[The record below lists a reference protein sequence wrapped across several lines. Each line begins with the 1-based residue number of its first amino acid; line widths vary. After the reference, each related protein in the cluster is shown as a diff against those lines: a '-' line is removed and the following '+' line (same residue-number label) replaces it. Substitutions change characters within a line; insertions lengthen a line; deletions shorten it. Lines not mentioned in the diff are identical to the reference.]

1 MIFVPRTDRSI
12 VGNWWWTVDRT
23 MLAAVALL
31 AAVGTVLIFA
41 ASPAVGERV
50 YGAGMHFVLKHLVF
64 LLPASLLLLGASL
77 LAPLGVLRLGVGM
90 YALFGSLL
98 LLTLILAPEVKGATR
113 WLPILGVP
121 LQPSEFLKPAVV
133 VLTAH
138 LLARRPGLGGL
149 PATAAAVL
157 PVLAVLVL
165 QPDVGMT
172 AVVGAVYGVQL
183 FVAGLSWVWV
193 LALLGLAGLGV
204 WQAYL
209 WLPHFADRVND
220 FLDPASLGYQIE
232 RALRAVAEGGLF
244 GRGPGEG
251 VQKWHL
257 PDAHADFIFAA
268 TAEEFGVVACLAV
281 VALFAFLILRGLWRV
296 NDTGDRFIQLAATGL
311 VAELGLQA
319 LINMAVNLNL
329 IPTKGMTLP
338 FISYGG
344 SSLLALA
351 IATGMLLALTRRGA
365 RLQLPARPAA
375 WRA

>member
-1 MIFVPRTDRSI
+1 M
-12 VGNWWWTVDRT
+12 
-23 MLAAVALL
+23 
-31 AAVGTVLIFA
+31 
-41 ASPAVGERV
+41 
-50 YGAGMHFVLKHLVF
+50 
-64 LLPASLLLLGASL
+64 LLPASLLLVGVSM

-90 YALFGSLL
+90 YAGFGVLL
-98 LLTLILAPEVKGATR
+98 LLTLFYAPEVKGATR
-113 WLPILGVP
+113 WLPIFGVP
-121 LQPSEFLKPAVV
+121 LQPSEFVKPGVV
-133 VLTAH
+133 ILAGW
-138 LLARRPGLGGL
+138 LLSRWPGTGGL
-149 PATAAAVL
+149 PAAMATVL

-172 AVVGAVYGVQL
+172 AVVGAVFGVQL
-183 FVAGLSWVWV
+183 FVAGLTWFWV
-193 LALLGLAGLGV
+193 LLLLGVAGVGL

-220 FLDPASLGYQIE
+220 FLDPGSLGYQIE

-268 TAEEFGVVACLAV
+268 TAEEFGVVACLAL

-296 NDTGDRFIQLAATGL
+296 NDTGDRFVQLAATGL
-311 VAELGLQA
+311 IAEFGLQA

-351 IATGMLLALTRRGA
+351 IAMGMLLALTRRGA
-365 RLQLPARPAA
+365 RLQLPARLE

>member
-23 MLAAVALL
+23 MLAGVGLL
-31 AAVGTVLIFA
+31 AVIGTILIFA

-50 YGAGMHFVLKHLVF
+50 FGAEMHFVVKHLIMLVPATF
-64 LLPASLLLLGASL
+64 LLLFVSM
-77 LAPLGVLRLGVGM
+77 LAPLGVLRLAVGM
-90 YALFGSLL
+90 YVLFGAMTV
-98 LLTLILAPEVKGATR
+98 LTLFFAPEVKGATR
-113 WLPILGVP
+113 WLPLLGMP
-121 LQPSEFLKPAVV
+121 LQPSEFLKPAVI
-133 VLTAH
+133 VLVGWV
-138 LLARRPGLGGL
+138 LARRPGLAGL
-149 PATAAAVL
+149 PGAMAAVL

-172 AVVGAVYGVQL
+172 ALVAAAAGAQL
-183 FVAGLSWVWV
+183 FVAGLGWFWV
-193 LALLGLAGLGV
+193 LLLLGAGALGA

-209 WLPHFADRVND
+209 WLPHFAERVNE
-220 FLDPASLGYQIE
+220 FMDPASLGYQIE
-232 RALRAVAEGGLF
+232 RALRAVAAGGLF

-251 VQKWHL
+251 LQKWHL

-268 TAEEFGVVACLAV
+268 TAEEFGVVACLAL
-281 VALFAFLILRGLWRV
+281 VALFAFLILRGLWRLAE
-296 NDTGDRFIQLAATGL
+296 TTDRFVLLAASGL
-311 VAELGLQA
+311 IAQFGLQA

-351 IATGMLLALTRRGA
+351 IGMGMLLALTRRGA
-365 RLQLPARPAA
+365 RLQLP
-375 WRA
+375 WREWQR

>member
-1 MIFVPRTDRSI
+1 MIFVPRTDRTL

-23 MLAAVALL
+23 MLAAVGVLAL
-31 AAVGTVLIFA
+31 VGTVLIFA

-50 YGAGMHFVLKHLVF
+50 YGAEMHFVLKHLMF
-64 LLPASLLLLGASL
+64 LLPASLLLLGVSL

-90 YALFGSLL
+90 FAIFGVLL
-98 LLTLILAPEVKGATR
+98 LLTLVFAPEVKGAHR
-113 WLPILGVP
+113 WLPIMGLP
-121 LQPSEFLKPAVV
+121 LQPSEFVKPAVAV
-133 VLTAH
+133 VVAY
-138 LLARRPGLGGL
+138 LLSRRPGTGAM
-149 PATAAAVL
+149 PAAATAVM

-172 AVVGAVYGVQL
+172 AVVAMVFGLQL
-183 FVAGLSWVWV
+183 FVAGLSWFWV
-193 LALLGLAGLGV
+193 LLLLGTGGLGL

-209 WLPHFADRVND
+209 WLPHFTERVND
-220 FLDPASLGYQIE
+220 FLDPTSLGYQIE
-232 RALRAVAEGGLF
+232 RALRAVAGGGLF

-251 VQKWHL
+251 LQKWHL

-268 TAEEFGVVACLAV
+268 TAEEFGIVACLGL
-281 VALFAFLILRGLWRV
+281 VALFAFVILRGFVRV
-296 NDTGDRFIQLAATGL
+296 NETGDRFIQLAAVGL
-311 VAELGLQA
+311 VGEFGFQA

-351 IATGMLLALTRRGA
+351 IAMGMVLALTRRGA
-365 RLQLPARPAA
+365 RLQPPPRRDWYP
-375 WRA
+375 

>member
-23 MLAAVALL
+23 MLAGVAFL
-31 AAVGTVLIFA
+31 ALVGLVLIFA

-50 YGAGMHFVLKHLVF
+50 YGQEMHFVTKHVLFLV
-64 LLPASLLLLGASL
+64 PASLLLLFVSL
-77 LAPLGVLRLGVGM
+77 LAPLGVLRLAAGM
-90 YALFGSLL
+90 LGLFGFLL
-98 LLTLILAPEVKGATR
+98 VLTLAFAPEVKGAYR
-113 WLPILGVP
+113 WLPLFGFP
-121 LQPSEFLKPAVV
+121 LQPSEFVKPALVIVV
-133 VLTAH
+133 AH

-149 PATAAAVL
+149 PLTLALVA
-157 PVLAVLVL
+157 PVLAILIL

-172 AVVGAVYGVQL
+172 VVVSMVYGVQL
-183 FVAGLSWVWV
+183 FVAGLNWFWVV
-193 LALLGLAGLGV
+193 SLLGVGVLGL

-209 WLPHFADRVND
+209 WLPHFTERVNE
-220 FLDPASLGYQIE
+220 FLDPTSLGYQIE
-232 RALRAVAEGGLF
+232 RALRAVASGGLF

-251 VQKWHL
+251 EQKWHL

-268 TAEEFGVVACLAV
+268 TAEEFGIVACLAL
-281 VALFAFLILRGLWRV
+281 VALFTFLIMRGLWRV
-296 NDTGDRFIQLAATGL
+296 GESSDRFIQLAATGL
-311 VAELGLQA
+311 VAEFGLQA

-351 IATGMLLALTRRGA
+351 IAMGMLLALTRRGA
-365 RLQLPARPAA
+365 RLQLPPRVEPYV
-375 WRA
+375 

>member
-1 MIFVPRTDRSI
+1 MIFLPRTDRSI

-23 MLAAVALL
+23 MLAGVAIL
-31 AAVGTVLIFA
+31 ALIGTVLIFA

-50 YGAGMHFVLKHLVF
+50 FGAEMHFVYKHLAL
-64 LLPASLLLLGASL
+64 LLPASLLLVGVSM

-90 YALFGSLL
+90 YAGFGVLL
-98 LLTLILAPEVKGATR
+98 LLTLFYAPEVKGATR
-113 WLPILGVP
+113 WLPIFGVP
-121 LQPSEFLKPAVV
+121 LQPSEFVKPGVV
-133 VLTAH
+133 ILAGW
-138 LLARRPGLGGL
+138 LLSRWPGTGGL
-149 PATAAAVL
+149 PAAMATVL

-172 AVVGAVYGVQL
+172 AVVGAVFGVQL
-183 FVAGLSWVWV
+183 FVAGLTWFWV
-193 LALLGLAGLGV
+193 LLLLGVAGVGL

-209 WLPHFADRVND
+209 WLPHFADRVNA
-220 FLDPASLGYQIE
+220 FLDPGSLGYQIE

-268 TAEEFGVVACLAV
+268 TAEEFGVVACLAL

-296 NDTGDRFIQLAATGL
+296 NDTGDRFVQLAATGL
-311 VAELGLQA
+311 IAEFGLQA

-351 IATGMLLALTRRGA
+351 IAMGMLLALTRRGA
-365 RLQLPARPAA
+365 RLQLPARLE

>member
-23 MLAAVALL
+23 MLAGVAIL
-31 AAVGTVLIFA
+31 ALIGTILIFA

-50 YGAGMHFVLKHLVF
+50 FGAEMHFVNKHLI
-64 LLPASLLLLGASL
+64 LLVPASLLLVGVSM
-77 LAPLGVLRLGVGM
+77 LAPLGVLRLGIAM
-90 YALFGSLL
+90 YAGFGFLL
-98 LLTLILAPEVKGATR
+98 LLTLFLAPEVKGATR

-121 LQPSEFLKPAVV
+121 LQPSEFVKPAIVIV
-133 VLTAH
+133 AAN
-138 LLARRPGLGGL
+138 LLARRPGTDGL
-149 PATAAAVL
+149 LAAGAVVL
-157 PVLAVLVL
+157 PVLTILVL

-172 AVVGAVYGVQL
+172 AVVGAVFGIQL
-183 FVAGLSWVWV
+183 FVAGLTWFWV
-193 LALLGLAGLGV
+193 LALIAAAVLAFWL
-204 WQAYL
+204 AYL

-220 FLDPASLGYQIE
+220 FFDPGSLGYQIE

-268 TAEEFGVVACLAV
+268 TAEEFGVVACLAL
-281 VALFAFLILRGLWRV
+281 VALFAFLMLRGLWRISEA
-296 NDTGDRFIQLAATGL
+296 GDRFVQLAAAGL
-311 VAELGLQA
+311 IAEFGLQA

-351 IATGMLLALTRRGA
+351 IAMGMLLALTRRGA
-365 RLQLPARPAA
+365 RLQIPAGLE
-375 WRA
+375 WRT

>member
-1 MIFVPRTDRSI
+1 MISLLRTDRTLLGS
-12 VGNWWWTVDRT
+12 WWWTVDRA
-23 MLAAVALL
+23 MLGGVALL
-31 AAVGTVLIFA
+31 ALVGVVLIFA

-50 YGAGMHFVLKHLVF
+50 YGAEMHFVYKHLLF
-64 LLPASLLLLGASL
+64 LVPATLLLLGTSL
-77 LAPLGVLRLGVGM
+77 LAPLGVLRLAVGM
-90 YALFGSLL
+90 YALFGVLL
-98 LLTLILAPEVKGATR
+98 LLTLVLAPEVKGAQR
-113 WLPILGVP
+113 WLPIFGVP
-121 LQPSEFLKPAVV
+121 LQPSEFVKPAVV
-133 VLTAH
+133 VLTAY
-138 LLARRPGLGGL
+138 LLSRRPALGGL
-149 PATAAAVL
+149 PAALLLVL
-157 PVLAVLVL
+157 PILAALVR

-172 AVVGAVYGVQL
+172 AVVAAVFAVQL
-183 FVAGLSWVWV
+183 FLAGIGWIWVV
-193 LALLGLAGLGV
+193 LIVGLGLFGA

-209 WLPHFADRVND
+209 WLPHFAERING
-220 FLDPASLGYQIE
+220 FLDPDSLGYQIE
-232 RALRAVAEGGLF
+232 RALRAVATGGLF

-268 TAEEFGVVACLAV
+268 TAEEFGIIACLLL

-296 NDTGDRFIQLAATGL
+296 LESHDRFVQLAASGL

-351 IATGMLLALTRRGA
+351 IAMGMLLALTRRGA
-365 RLQLPARPAA
+365 KLELPPRLELLR
-375 WRA
+375 

>member
-1 MIFVPRTDRSI
+1 MIFLPRTDRSI

-23 MLAAVALL
+23 MLAGVAIL
-31 AAVGTVLIFA
+31 ALIGTVLIFA

-50 YGAGMHFVLKHLVF
+50 FGAEMHFVYKHLAL
-64 LLPASLLLLGASL
+64 LLPASLLLVGVSM
-77 LAPLGVLRLGVGM
+77 LAPLGGLRLGVGM
-90 YALFGSLL
+90 YAAFGVLL
-98 LLTLILAPEVKGATR
+98 LLTLFYAPEVKGATR
-113 WLPILGVP
+113 WLPIFGVP
-121 LQPSEFLKPAVV
+121 LQPSEFVKPGVV
-133 VLTAH
+133 ILTGW
-138 LLARRPGLGGL
+138 LLSRWPGTGGL
-149 PATAAAVL
+149 PAAVATVL
-157 PVLAVLVL
+157 PVLVALVL

-172 AVVGAVYGVQL
+172 AVVCAVFGVQL
-183 FVAGLSWVWV
+183 FVAGLTWFWV
-193 LALLGLAGLGV
+193 LLLLGVAGMGLL
-204 WQAYL
+204 QAYL
-209 WLPHFADRVND
+209 WLPHFADRVNA
-220 FLDPASLGYQIE
+220 FLDPGSLGYQIE

-268 TAEEFGVVACLAV
+268 TAEEFGIVACLAL

-296 NDTGDRFIQLAATGL
+296 SDTGDRFVQLAATGL
-311 VAELGLQA
+311 IAEFGLQA

-351 IATGMLLALTRRGA
+351 IAMGMLLALTRRGA
-365 RLQLPARPAA
+365 QLQLPARLE
-375 WRA
+375 RRV

>member
-23 MLAAVALL
+23 MLAGVAIL
-31 AAVGTVLIFA
+31 ALIGTVLIFA

-50 YGAGMHFVLKHLVF
+50 FGAEMHFVYKHLAL
-64 LLPASLLLLGASL
+64 LLPASLLLVGVSM

-90 YALFGSLL
+90 YGGFGILL
-98 LLTLILAPEVKGATR
+98 VLTLFLAPEVKGATR

-121 LQPSEFLKPAVV
+121 LQPSEFVKPGVV
-133 VLTAH
+133 ILTGW
-138 LLARRPGLGGL
+138 LLSRWPGTGGL
-149 PATAAAVL
+149 PAAAAAVL
-157 PVLAVLVL
+157 PALAVLVL
-165 QPDVGMT
+165 QPDIGMT
-172 AVVGAVYGVQL
+172 VVVAAVFGVQL
-183 FVAGLSWVWV
+183 FVAGLSWFWV
-193 LALLGLAGLGV
+193 LLLLGVAGLGL

-220 FLDPASLGYQIE
+220 FLNPGSLGYQIE

-268 TAEEFGVVACLAV
+268 TAEEFGVVACLAL
-281 VALFAFLILRGLWRV
+281 VALFMFLILRGLWRV
-296 NDTGDRFIQLAATGL
+296 SDTGDRFVQLSAAGL
-311 VAELGLQA
+311 IAEFGLQA

-351 IATGMLLALTRRGA
+351 IAMGMLLALTRRGA
-365 RLQLPARPAA
+365 RLRLPARPE

>member
-1 MIFVPRTDRSI
+1 MIFVPRTDRTL

-23 MLAAVALL
+23 MLAAVAVL
-31 AAVGTVLIFA
+31 AVVGVVLIFA

-50 YGAGMHFVLKHLVF
+50 YGAEMHFVLKHLMF
-64 LLPASLLLLGASL
+64 LVPASLLLLGISL
-77 LAPLGVLRLGVGM
+77 LAPLGVLRLSVAM
-90 YALFGSLL
+90 YAVFGLLL
-98 LLTLILAPEVKGATR
+98 LLTLLFAPEVKGAQR
-113 WLPILGVP
+113 WLPIMGMP
-121 LQPSEFLKPAVV
+121 LQPSEFVKPALVIV
-133 VLTAH
+133 AAF
-138 LLARRPGLGGL
+138 LLARRPGTAGL
-149 PATAAAVL
+149 PIAAATVL

-172 AVVGAVYGVQL
+172 GVVAMVFGIQL
-183 FVAGLSWVWV
+183 FVAGLSWFWV
-193 LALLGLAGLGV
+193 LLMLAVGGFGL

-232 RALRAVAEGGLF
+232 RALRAVAGGGLF

-268 TAEEFGVVACLAV
+268 TAEEFGVVACLAL

-296 NDTGDRFIQLAATGL
+296 TDTGDRFVQLAAVGL
-311 VAELGLQA
+311 IAELGLQA

-338 FISYGG
+338 FVSYGG

-351 IATGMLLALTRRGA
+351 IGMGMLLALTRRGA
-365 RLQLPARPAA
+365 RLEPDR
-375 WRA
+375 

>member
-23 MLAAVALL
+23 MLAGVAIL
-31 AAVGTVLIFA
+31 ALIGTVLIFA

-50 YGAGMHFVLKHLVF
+50 FGAEMHFVYKHLV
-64 LLPASLLLLGASL
+64 LLVPASLLLVGVSM

-90 YALFGSLL
+90 YAGFGVLL
-98 LLTLILAPEVKGATR
+98 LLTLFFAPEVKGATR

-121 LQPSEFLKPAVV
+121 LQPSEFVKPGVV
-133 VLTAH
+133 ILTGW
-138 LLARRPGLGGL
+138 LLSRWPGTGGL
-149 PATAAAVL
+149 PAATAAVL

-172 AVVGAVYGVQL
+172 GVVAVVFGVQL
-183 FVAGLSWVWV
+183 FVAGLGWFWV
-193 LALLGLAGLGV
+193 LLLLGVAGLGL

-220 FLDPASLGYQIE
+220 FLDPGSLGYQIE

-268 TAEEFGVVACLAV
+268 TAEEFGVVACLAL

-296 NDTGDRFIQLAATGL
+296 NETGDRFVQLAATGL
-311 VAELGLQA
+311 IAEFGLQA

-351 IATGMLLALTRRGA
+351 IAMGMLLALTRRGA
-365 RLQLPARPAA
+365 RLQLPARLE

>member
-12 VGNWWWTVDRT
+12 LGNWWWTVDRT
-23 MLAAVALL
+23 MLAGVGVLAVI
-31 AAVGTVLIFA
+31 GIILIFA

-50 YGAGMHFVLKHLVF
+50 YGAEMHFVFKHL
-64 LLPASLLLLGASL
+64 LMLGPATGLLLFVSM
-77 LAPLGVLRLGVGM
+77 LAPLGVLRLAVAM
-90 YALFGSLL
+90 YALFGV
-98 LLTLILAPEVKGATR
+98 LTVLTMFFAPEVKGATR
-113 WLPILGVP
+113 WLPIFGLP
-121 LQPSEFLKPAVV
+121 LQPSEFLKPAVI
-133 VLTAH
+133 VLTGWV
-138 LLARRPGLGGL
+138 LGRRPGLMGL
-149 PATAAAVL
+149 PAALAVVL

-172 AVVGAVYGVQL
+172 ALVAAAAGAQM
-183 FVAGLSWVWV
+183 FVAGLGWFWV
-193 LALLGLAGLGV
+193 LLLLGAGALGA

-209 WLPHFADRVND
+209 WLPHFAERVND
-220 FLDPASLGYQIE
+220 FMDPTSLGYQIE
-232 RALRAVAEGGLF
+232 RALRAVAGGGLF

-268 TAEEFGVVACLAV
+268 TAEEFGVVACLAL
-281 VALFAFLILRGLWRV
+281 VALFAFLILRGLWRLA
-296 NDTGDRFIQLAATGL
+296 DATDRFVLLAASGL
-311 VAELGLQA
+311 IAQFGLQA

-351 IATGMLLALTRRGA
+351 IGMGMLLALTRRGA
-365 RLQLPARPAA
+365 RLQLPLRE
-375 WRA
+375 WRR

>member
-23 MLAAVALL
+23 MLAGVAIL
-31 AAVGTVLIFA
+31 ALIGTILIFA

-50 YGAGMHFVLKHLVF
+50 FGAEMHFVNKHLI
-64 LLPASLLLLGASL
+64 LLVPACLLLVGVSM

-90 YALFGSLL
+90 YAGFGCMLV
-98 LLTLILAPEVKGATR
+98 LTLFFAPEVKGATR
-113 WLPILGVP
+113 WLPILGFP
-121 LQPSEFLKPAVV
+121 LQPSEFVKPAVV
-133 VLTAH
+133 IVAAH
-138 LLARRPGLGGL
+138 LLARRVGTGGL
-149 PATAAAVL
+149 LAAGGVVL
-157 PVLAVLVL
+157 PVLAVLVM
-165 QPDVGMT
+165 QPDIGMT
-172 AVVGAVYGVQL
+172 AVVGAVFGVQL
-183 FVAGLSWVWV
+183 FVAGLTWFWV
-193 LALLGLAGLGV
+193 LALIVGAGLGF
-204 WQAYL
+204 WQAYV
-209 WLPHFADRVND
+209 WLPHFAERVND
-220 FLDPASLGYQIE
+220 FFDPGSLGYQIE

-268 TAEEFGVVACLAV
+268 TAEEFGVVACLAL
-281 VALFAFLILRGLWRV
+281 VALFAFMILRGLWRISEA
-296 NDTGDRFIQLAATGL
+296 GDRFVQLAAAGL
-311 VAELGLQA
+311 IAEFGLQA

-351 IATGMLLALTRRGA
+351 IAMGMLLALTRRGA
-365 RLQLPARPAA
+365 RLQIPARLE